1 MLQSISPSIFVCR
14 GDSFTDHEMGWV
26 ISTMRNENPR
36 GGERRKQKRVVLK
49 REVTIN
55 NSLKVM
61 GLDLSEGGVY
71 VHTGRSI
78 TRGKVVDVSLPLN
91 NGTVNLKARVQHS
104 EEGVGMGLMFL
115 DRTSDALAL
124 LREFID
130 STSIPLTEAVKK
142 KVLIVDDNVMHRLMN
157 RSRLV
162 LEGFTVLEAGNG
174 LEAVEIMKK
183 EQIKLVVLDLYM
195 DQLDG
200 FQVLS
205 IMKKNPE
212 WKDIPVLVLSARSA
226 PAEVDKAVAAGATEF
241 LVKMTTTPVK
251 LSERVKQH
259 LLSK

>member
-1 MLQSISPSIFVCR
+1 MS
-14 GDSFTDHEMGWV
+14 
-26 ISTMRNENPR
+26 NENPVGAEQR
-36 GGERRKQKRVVLK
+36 TQKRVMLK

-78 TRGKVVDVSLPLN
+78 APGTVVDVSLPLE

-104 EEGVGMGLMFL
+104 ENSVGMGLMFL
-115 DRTSDALAL
+115 DQTPDALAL

-130 STSIPLTEAVKK
+130 SSSISLTEAVKK
-142 KVLIVDDNVMHRLMN
+142 KVLIVEDNVMHRRMN
-157 RSRLV
+157 KSRLV

-174 LEAVEIMKK
+174 LEAIEIMGK
-183 EQIKLVVLDLYM
+183 ERINLVVLDLYM
-195 DQLDG
+195 DKLDG
-200 FQVLS
+200 FKVLS
-205 IMKKNPE
+205 LMKQNHA
-212 WKDIPVLVLSARSA
+212 WRGIPVVVLSARGA
-226 PAEVDKAVAAGATEF
+226 PAEVDKALAAGATEF
-241 LVKMTTTPVK
+241 LFKMTTTPVK